1 MNYDKQ
7 TAIEAFLEDIDFG
20 YKEIEQMQ
28 ADIDAI
34 KCRRMRDQ
42 ALTEIEWI
50 EDNEEMEAVWQDVAE
65 HPADYIDNQ
74 AFKNELNL
82 ETFFYNDNGTI
93 QAWEIEVYRI
103 YSDAADG
110 LYDKY
115 QYWYNKDSDFEELL
129 NDDVI
134 DYLKEQ
140 LDIHL

>member
-7 TAIEAFLEDIDFG
+7 IAIEAFLEDIDFG

-34 KCRRMRDQ
+34 KCRRMREH
-42 ALTEIEWI
+42 ALSEIEWI

-93 QAWEIEVYRI
+93 QDWEIEVYRI

-129 NDDVI
+129 KDDFI

>member
-93 QAWEIEVYRI
+93 QDWEIEVYRI

>member
-7 TAIEAFLEDIDFG
+7 ITIEAFLEDIDFG

-34 KCRRMRDQ
+34 KCRRMREQ

-93 QAWEIEVYRI
+93 QDWEIEVYRI

-129 NDDVI
+129 NDDFI